1 MQQKA
6 RGLHN
11 GEINVLKKENDDLKE
26 SVTNLATG
34 SRQSAAAPTAP
45 QMNETELKAEIG
57 RLEKDKKDIM
67 KRKGKRKKTLE
78 AMINAHDAQIEECTD
93 ESENGSDGG
102 AISE

>member
-26 SVTNLATG
+26 NVTNLATG
-34 SRQSAAAPTAP
+34 SQQSAAAPTAP

-78 AMINAHDAQIEECTD
+78 AMIDAQIEECTD